1 MIALLAV
8 ITAIISMVTVYQYP
22 KWALVVLSASV
33 IYGALSTLISARR
46 LYFLSAA
53 SAHIALLAVV
63 LAIPLSRL
71 ILNEYVWAV
80 IIGLLLLYAVG
91 YSIHKGMDE
100 DVATAIFVSLTASLS
115 VIAMYIVLT
124 KFSVTYDLWV
134 VILGDPLL
142 ASWTDVYYAVTVAVV
157 TLTATI
163 LTYREQVCIGIERDC
178 AVLSGIN
185 VSLYDWLLYTLLGIA
200 TVAMIKIV
208 GFVLQHVLI
217 LLPSAIAM
225 LLAKDSK
232 SMLFISVLVSILS
245 GLLGLQ
251 ISILINQVP
260 SGVIGLLMFGIF
272 ALAFVAKRCCH
283 G

>member
-22 KWALVVLSASV
+22 KWAIVVLSASV

-63 LAIPLSRL
+63 LAIPLSKL

>member
-1 MIALLAV
+1 MIALLAI
-8 ITAIISMVTVYQYP
+8 ITAIISVITLYQYP
-22 KWALVVLSASV
+22 KWAIVVLSASI

-63 LAIPLSRL
+63 LAIPLSKL
-71 ILNEYVWAV
+71 ILNEYIWAV
-80 IIGLLLLYAVG
+80 IIGLILLYAVG

-124 KFSVTYDLWV
+124 KFSIGYNLWV

-142 ASWTDVYYAVTVAVV
+142 ASWTDVYYAVLVAVI

-185 VSLYDWLLYTLLGIA
+185 VRLYDWLLYTLLGIA

-232 SMLFISVLVSILS
+232 SMLFISVFISILS

-251 ISILINQVP
+251 ISILINQAP

>member
-22 KWALVVLSASV
+22 KWALVVLTASI

>member
-1 MIALLAV
+1 MITLLAV
-8 ITAIISMVTVYQYP
+8 ITAIVSAITVYQYP
-22 KWALVVLSASV
+22 KWAIIVLSASLM
-33 IYGALSTLISARR
+33 YGALSTLVSARR

-53 SAHIALLAVV
+53 SSHIALLAVV
-63 LAIPLSRL
+63 LAIPLSKL
-71 ILNEYVWAV
+71 MLNEYVWAV
-80 IIGLLLLYAVG
+80 IVGLILLYAVG

-115 VIAMYIVLT
+115 VISMYLVLT
-124 KFSVTYDLWV
+124 KYSIGYDLWAI
-134 VILGDPLL
+134 ILGDPLL
-142 ASWTDVYYAVTVAVV
+142 ASWTDVYYAVLVAVV

-178 AVLSGIN
+178 AILSGIN
-185 VSLYDWLLYTLLGIA
+185 VKLYDWLLYTLLGIA

-225 LLAKDSK
+225 LIAKDSK

-260 SGVIGLLMFGIF
+260 SGVIGLLMFGMF
-272 ALAFVAKRCCH
+272 ALAFVAKRCYH